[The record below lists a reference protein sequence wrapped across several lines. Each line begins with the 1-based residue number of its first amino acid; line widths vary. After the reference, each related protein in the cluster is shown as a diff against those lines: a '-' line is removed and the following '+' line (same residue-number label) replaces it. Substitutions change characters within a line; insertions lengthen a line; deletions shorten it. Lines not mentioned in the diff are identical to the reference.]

1 MEIVDESRS
10 LRVTLAAASVA
21 FCLLVSGC
29 AAPVPADFCKALAPE
44 SVMPQ
49 HSIEVK
55 QGSPLVYEKH
65 KLAQD
70 AIGYAIFS
78 NNAYDKNETF
88 MTLPDGWQDFCAKA
102 RGDGRCEVISKGA
115 GFQAKVYVKSSSD
128 GDPMPSEV
136 VLAYRGTTSLNDW
149 FFGNFFK
156 GQYERANNFVL
167 ETLTALDDRY
177 PGLVAKIEARQVPLV
192 ATGHS
197 LGGGLAEHTAYC
209 FTGLDVH
216 AVSFDTS
223 PRNFKRS
230 CDAES
235 KHGANYRPPFEKFA
249 ARPDEA
255 RLNDIQRNQIH
266 RIHQSREILSPLR
279 FFFSDKDY
287 ADTRYHFLHGKPTS
301 RHSMTA
307 IAMGLTKVA
316 SCPME
321 LDPDK
326 TRPPDGAARTRYEA
340 ICPGAASPCYNVDA
354 LRTEFRKAVGN

>member
-1 MEIVDESRS
+1 MEIVETSCSARATRA
-10 LRVTLAAASVA
+10 LAGATICLLAA
-21 FCLLVSGC
+21 GC
-29 AAPVPADFCKALAPE
+29 ATPVPADFCKTLEPE

-49 HSIEVK
+49 HSYEVK
-55 QGSPLVYEKH
+55 QGAPLVYAKH
-65 KLAQD
+65 ELAQK
-70 AIGYAIFS
+70 AIGYAVFS
-78 NNAYDKNETF
+78 NNAYDKSETF
-88 MTLPDGWQDFCAKA
+88 MALPDGWQDFCDKT
-102 RGDGRCEVISKGA
+102 RDDGRCQVISKGK
-115 GFQAKVYVKSSSD
+115 GFQAKVYVKSSST
-128 GDPMPSEV
+128 GDQTPAEV

-177 PGLVAKIEARQVPLV
+177 PGLVAKIEAGQVPLV

-230 CDAES
+230 CEPAPR
-235 KHGANYRPPFEKFA
+235 HGANYKPGFKRFA
-249 ARPDEA
+249 TQPDEA
-255 RLNDIQRNQIH
+255 RLDDIQRTKIR
-266 RIHQSREILSPLR
+266 RIHQSREVLSPLR

-287 ADTRYHFLHGKPTS
+287 ADTRYHFLHGTAAS

-307 IAMGLTKVA
+307 MAMGLTKLA
-316 SCPME
+316 SCPMA
-321 LDPDK
+321 LDPDL
-326 TRPPDGAARTRYEA
+326 TRPPDVAASARYRA
-340 ICPGAASPCYNVDA
+340 ICPGAASPCIDAPA
-354 LRTEFRKAVGN
+354 LRTEFKKAIGD